1 MSSALISGIFLFA
14 FLLVLLF
21 LGLIFRMR
29 ANTSRGF
36 LTGGAQIGPI
46 LAAGM
51 FAATFLSSSSSV
63 GFTGFLYAA
72 GWSGFTSI
80 LGTAISLVIV
90 GCFLVRKIRMH
101 AGVGMETVSD
111 LLADRYQSKTIRG
124 LSAVAMVFLY
134 VIFTAAELI
143 GLGKTLQVFI
153 GWDYPVAVLVSA
165 AFTVAF
171 VLLGGMFAVAI
182 NDTICGFLGIGGL
195 IVLAIVCLVNQGG
208 LGQMNLNMAAQ
219 DPALVTTFT
228 DANGVFSAAALIA
241 CISNAAVW
249 GIGNSSHPVF
259 LAQTFSS
266 KSSRS
271 VLKSMAI
278 SSVAIFLF
286 YFSTMV
292 MGGTSRVLFP
302 GLSDT
307 DQAFGLLSQQM
318 LGPVGAAILL
328 TAVAALVISTIDS
341 CLLTAGAAFGNDLIV
356 RTFGKYE
363 DDDKKRLFMIRMGV
377 VLVAVVGTALALIYG
392 NSTVMVF
399 QMFNFGASGAVFWV
413 PIVFGLYWKRANKQ
427 GAIAAVIGGFVAYCI
442 WFLTAYNSTGL
453 HPVLPGFIVALILM
467 VVVSLSTA
475 TTDETVLLRYFPPK
489 PGK

>member
-1 MSSALISGIFLFA
+1 MNGAVISGIFLFG
-14 FLLVLLF
+14 FLIILLA
-21 LGLIFRMR
+21 LGLVFSKK

-36 LTGGAQIGPI
+36 LTGGAQLGPI

-63 GFTGFLYAA
+63 GFTGFLYAS

-80 LGTAISLVIV
+80 VGTAISLVIV
-90 GCFLVRKIRMH
+90 GCFLVRKIRAH

-111 LLADRYQSKTIRG
+111 LLADRYQSKSIRG
-124 LSAVAMVFLY
+124 ISAIAMVFLY

-143 GLGKTLQVFI
+143 GLGKTLQVFL
-153 GWDYPVAVLVSA
+153 GWNYSVAVLVSA
-165 AFTVAF
+165 LFTIAF

-182 NDTICGFLGIGGL
+182 NDTLCGFLGIGGL
-195 IVLAIVCLVNQGG
+195 LVLAIVCLVNQGG
-208 LGQMNLNMAAQ
+208 LGMMNTNLAAQ
-219 DPALVTTFT
+219 DPALITTFT
-228 DANGVFSAAALIA
+228 DANGVFSVAALIA

-259 LAQTFSS
+259 LAQTFST

-286 YFSTMV
+286 YFSTMI
-292 MGGTSRVLFP
+292 MGGTARVLFP
-302 GLSDT
+302 GLTDT

-356 RTFGKYE
+356 RTIGKYE
-363 DDDKKRLFMIRMGV
+363 GNDKKRLLMIRFGV
-377 VLVAVVGTALALIYG
+377 ILVAVIGTALALIYG
-392 NSTVMVF
+392 DSTVMVF

-413 PIVFGLYWKRANKQ
+413 PIVFGLYWKKATKQ
-427 GAIAAVIGGFVAYCI
+427 GAIAAVIGGFIAYCI

-453 HPVLPGFIVALILM
+453 HPVLPGFIVAAVLM

-475 TTDETVLLRYFPPK
+475 KTDELVLERYFPAK
-489 PGK
+489 

>member
-1 MSSALISGIFLFA
+1 MSNAVISGVFLFG
-14 FLLVLLF
+14 FLIILLA
-21 LGLIFRMR
+21 LGFIFSKK
-29 ANTSRGF
+29 AKTSRGF
-36 LTGGAQIGPI
+36 LTGGASIGPI

-63 GFTGFLYAA
+63 GFVGWLYAD
-72 GWSGFTSI
+72 GWSGFTAI
-80 LGTAISLVIV
+80 IGTAVSLVIV
-90 GCFLVRKIRMH
+90 GCFLVRKIRVH

-124 LSAVAMVFLY
+124 MSAVAIVFLY

-143 GLGKTLQVFI
+143 GLGKTLQVFL
-153 GWDYPVAVLVSA
+153 GWEYHFSVLVSA
-165 AFTVAF
+165 AFTIAF

-195 IVLAIVCLVNQGG
+195 LITAIVCLINQGG
-208 LGQMNLNMAAQ
+208 LSQMNLNMAAQ
-219 DPALVTTFT
+219 DPSLVTTFT
-228 DANGVFSAAALIA
+228 DASGVFSGAALIA

-259 LAQTFSS
+259 LAQTFST

-286 YFSTMV
+286 YFSTMI
-292 MGGTSRVLFP
+292 MGGTARVMFP
-302 GLSDT
+302 GLTDT
-307 DQAFGLLSQQM
+307 DQAFGILTQAL
-318 LGPVGAAILL
+318 LGPVGSAILL

-341 CLLTAGAAFGNDLIV
+341 CLLTAGAAFGNDLVV
-356 RTFGKYE
+356 RTLGKYE
-363 DDDKKRLFMIRMGV
+363 NDDKKRLLTIRLGV
-377 VLVAVVGTALALIYG
+377 VLVAIIGTALALIYG
-392 NSTVMVF
+392 DSTVMVF

-442 WFLTAYNSTGL
+442 WFLTAYNTTGL

-467 VVVSLSTA
+467 VVVSLSTEK
-475 TTDETVLLRYFPPK
+475 TEESVLIRYFPAK
-489 PGK
+489 K

>member
-1 MSSALISGIFLFA
+1 MSGEVISGIFLFG
-14 FLLVLLF
+14 FLILLLA
-21 LGLIFRMR
+21 LGFYFRKK

-36 LTGGAQIGPI
+36 LTGGAQLGPI

-63 GFTGFLYAA
+63 GFTGLLYQS
-72 GWSGFTSI
+72 GWEGFTSI

-90 GCFLVRKIRMH
+90 GCFLVRKIRVH
-101 AGVGMETVSD
+101 AGEGMETVSD

-124 LSAVAMVFLY
+124 LSAAAMVFLY

-143 GLGKTLQVFI
+143 GLGKTLQVFL
-153 GWDYPVAVLVSA
+153 GWEYHVAVLVSA

-182 NDTICGFLGIGGL
+182 NDTLCGFLGIGGL
-195 IVLAIVCLVNQGG
+195 LVLAIVCLVNQGG
-208 LGQMNLNMAAQ
+208 LSQMNANMAAQ
-219 DPALVTTFT
+219 DPALLTTFT
-228 DANGVFSAAALIA
+228 DASGALSMTAVIA

-259 LAQTFSS
+259 LAQTFST

-271 VLKSMAI
+271 VLQSMAI
-278 SSVAIFLF
+278 SSVGIFVF
-286 YFSTMV
+286 YFSTMI

-302 GLSDT
+302 GLTDT
-307 DQAFGLLSQQM
+307 DQAFGLLSQEM
-318 LGPVGAAILL
+318 LGPVGAAVLL

-341 CLLTAGAAFGNDLIV
+341 CLLTAGAAFGNDLVV

-363 DDDKKRLFMIRMGV
+363 DDDKKRLIMIRVGIIFV
-377 VLVAVVGTALALIYG
+377 TVVGTSLALIYG
-392 NSTVMVF
+392 DSTVMVF

-427 GAIAAVIGGFVAYCI
+427 GAIAAVIGGFAAYCI
-442 WFLTAYNSTGL
+442 WFLTAYNTTGL
-453 HPVLPGFIVALILM
+453 HPVLPGFIVAVILM
-467 VVVSLSTA
+467 VAVSCGTA
-475 TTDETVLLRYFPPK
+475 KTEESVLDRYFPTK
-489 PGK
+489 